1 MAAFV
6 IGRNDMYGYIF
17 LVFNLQTLRVYDSF
31 ACKGFLNHF
40 ESIVNRMAKNI
51 LDTSNAHE
59 YQNKSKV
66 YTEEL
71 RETQVQQPSAAQ
83 ADPMIGLGS
92 PCRVPIHV

>member
-1 MAAFV
+1 
-6 IGRNDMYGYIF
+6 MYGYIF
-17 LVFNLQTLRVYDSF
+17 LIFNLQTLRVYDSF

-66 YTEEL
+66 YTK
-71 RETQVQQPSAAQ
+71 QPSAAQ

-92 PCRVPIHV
+92 PRRAECRYMCDVRCREGKG